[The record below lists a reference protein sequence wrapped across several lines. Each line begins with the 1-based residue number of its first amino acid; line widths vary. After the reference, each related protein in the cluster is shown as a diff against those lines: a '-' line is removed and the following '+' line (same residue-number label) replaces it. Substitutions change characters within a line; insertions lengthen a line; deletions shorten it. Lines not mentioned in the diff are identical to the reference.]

1 MPLIDSMLSYV
12 LLLAVFA
19 TPAQQFQARM
29 QEGMA
34 ALAQKNLTKAQASFE
49 AATRL
54 APRQPEPWLLLAQ
67 TYALQ
72 KNDKPAVA
80 AAQKAEALGGNDP
93 KILQGL
99 ANFYATMV
107 PDLPKAASLGARY
120 AEKSPS
126 DTTAWRRLTA
136 FCLDSGQPDKAIA
149 AGKRGLAGDHSAEL
163 NGLPRTR
170 L

>member
-1 MPLIDSMLSYV
+1 MPLIDSMLSFL
-12 LLLAVFA
+12 LLLALSA

-34 ALAQKNLTKAQASFE
+34 ALEQKNLTKAQASFE

-54 APRQPEPWLLLAQ
+54 AHRQPEPWLLLPHTHAPP
-67 TYALQ
+67 

-99 ANFYATMV
+99 ANFY
-107 PDLPKAASLGARY
+107 
-120 AEKSPS
+120 
-126 DTTAWRRLTA
+126 
-136 FCLDSGQPDKAIA
+136 
-149 AGKRGLAGDHSAEL
+149 
-163 NGLPRTR
+163 
-170 L
+170 